1 MKEKS
6 PQNEQPHFQ
15 GAPQGVGV
23 LAPAEI
29 SKGVYSNSAVVRHTL
44 NEFVIDFLFQL
55 DTGAQ
60 LVSRVIMSPAH
71 MKLFRDAVEHNLAM
85 FEEKQSQH

>member
-1 MKEKS
+1 MGKEYS
-6 PQNEQPHFQ
+6 PKEAAHFQ
-15 GAPQGVGV
+15 GIPQGVGV

-29 SKGVYSNSAVVRHTL
+29 SKGVYSNLAVVRHTL

-60 LVSRVIMSPAH
+60 LVSWVIMSPAH
-71 MKLFRDAVEHNLAM
+71 MKSFRDAVEHNLAM
-85 FEEKQSQH
+85 FEEKQSKH